1 MMCKE
6 AQEARHSC
14 IAGLLNHSTCESMH
28 VSLSRPLPGP
38 PNVAS
43 KLHEKALESI
53 DQWADKYGAYY
64 QQVCALTPLHSCEL
78 FPMAVQGLLSS
89 ATPAYQRFYLTECL
103 ASCFNLLSCAN
114 Q

>member
-1 MMCKE
+1 M
-6 AQEARHSC
+6 ADP
-14 IAGLLNHSTCESMH
+14 LNHVTSVRIH

-64 QQVCALTPLHSCEL
+64 QQVCVLRPLHSFEL

-89 ATPAYQRFYLTECL
+89 ATPAYQRLYLTECL

>member
-1 MMCKE
+1 MREE

-14 IAGLLNHSTCESMH
+14 IPDLLDHFICVSMH

-53 DQWADKYGAYY
+53 DEWADKYGAYY
-64 QQVCALTPLHSCEL
+64 QQVCALTPLLSCEP
-78 FPMAVQGLLSS
+78 FP
-89 ATPAYQRFYLTECL
+89 
-103 ASCFNLLSCAN
+103 
-114 Q
+114 

>member
-1 MMCKE
+1 
-6 AQEARHSC
+6 
-14 IAGLLNHSTCESMH
+14 MH

-78 FPMAVQGLLSS
+78 FPMALQALLSS
-89 ATPAYQRFYLTECL
+89 ATPPYQTFYLTAGL
-103 ASCFNLLSCAN
+103 AS
-114 Q
+114 